1 MDSQKISA
9 DTTVAET
16 LRRARSATKVFVA
29 YRTACVGCSLARFC
43 TLGDVTRTY
52 EIELRD
58 FLTELQL
65 VVQAESLQATGAHYE
80 ESD

>member
-1 MDSQKISA
+1 MDSQQISV

-16 LRRARSATKVFVA
+16 LRKARSSARFFVA
-29 YRTACVGCSLARFC
+29 HRTACLGCPLARFC
-43 TLGDVTRTY
+43 TLGDVAQTY
-52 EIELRD
+52 ELDQQD
-58 FLTELQL
+58 FLAKLQQ